1 MDEHPKID
9 LDGIDWFILSAKVA
23 GAPAL
28 LLSAGIFRGS
38 SLCPLSPDFIDELC
52 ADYLLF
58 SYLKQTR
65 QQFVVQPNGSAQ
77 YY

>member
-1 MDEHPKID
+1 MLYLMFTP
-9 LDGIDWFILSAKVA
+9 LWGQSSGNSRVV
-23 GAPAL
+23 

-38 SLCPLSPDFIDELC
+38 SLCLLSPDFIDELC

-58 SYLKQTR
+58 SYLKQTH